1 MPEAVD
7 GYAAPCRARGQ
18 ARDDPRPARRAAMR
32 LRAAVK
38 GISGPGTSNASLA
51 RHARIARDRADLCV
65 PRLKEGRGGFRLF
78 TEGDDLYEAM
88 LASIRASRR
97 TIRLESFIFAA
108 DAVGGRFAQALAD
121 RARSGVDVR
130 FHFDARGGAFRPS
143 RRLYDELVQSGVRL
157 KWYHPWRW
165 RRPSTYFRRN
175 HRKLLVIDDA
185 EAFLGGFNIRLE
197 NSRAL
202 FGDARQRD
210 THVSVRG
217 ELVTRAALLFDRL
230 WEDAEAPHPGAIPDA
245 ATEVEALLV
254 PNSSRRCQ
262 QRLACLLGGL
272 IAGARRD
279 VYLTTPYVCP
289 GTILVD
295 AIRTAAARGVDVR
308 LLVPRLSDP
317 PITGWATRAAYADL
331 LDVGARVFEYRP
343 PRKLHAK
350 TWVIDG
356 EWAVVGSANLDHLS
370 LFVNLELVLAA
381 RDPDLGEAL
390 GAQYQRD
397 LLDADEIQPSAWR
410 ARGWSERG
418 LEMVGRTLRKF
429 L

>member
-1 MPEAVD
+1 
-7 GYAAPCRARGQ
+7 
-18 ARDDPRPARRAAMR
+18 MR
-32 LRAAVK
+32 LRATVERLR
-38 GISGPGTSNASLA
+38 SPGTSPLRSA

-65 PRLKEGRGGFRLF
+65 PQLKEGRGGFRLF

-88 LASIRASRR
+88 LASIRAAGR

-108 DAVGGRFAQALAD
+108 DAVGERFAQALAD
-121 RARSGVDVR
+121 RARSEVDVR

-143 RRLYDELVQSGVRL
+143 RRLYDDLVRSGVQL

-165 RRPSTYFRRN
+165 RRPATYFRRN
-175 HRKLLVIDDA
+175 HRKLLVVDDT

-202 FGDARQRD
+202 FGEARQRD

-217 ELVTRAALLFDRL
+217 ELVPRAALLFDRL
-230 WEDAEAPHPGAIPDA
+230 WEGAEAPHPTAIPDDA
-245 ATEVEALLV
+245 AEVEALLV

-262 QRLACLLGGL
+262 QRLACLLAGL

-279 VYLTTPYVCP
+279 VYLTTPYFCP
-289 GTILVD
+289 GTIISD
-295 AIRTAAARGVDVR
+295 AIEAAAARGVDVR

-317 PITGWATRAAYADL
+317 PITGWATRAAYARL
-331 LDVGARVFEYRP
+331 LDAGARIYEYRP

-350 TWVIDG
+350 TWVVDAQ
-356 EWAVVGSANLDHLS
+356 WAVVGSANLDHLS

-390 GAQYQRD
+390 RAQYQRD
-397 LLDADEIQPSAWR
+397 LGDADQIQPSAWR
-410 ARGWSERG
+410 SRGWSQRG
-418 LEMVGRTLRKF
+418 RELAGRALRRF